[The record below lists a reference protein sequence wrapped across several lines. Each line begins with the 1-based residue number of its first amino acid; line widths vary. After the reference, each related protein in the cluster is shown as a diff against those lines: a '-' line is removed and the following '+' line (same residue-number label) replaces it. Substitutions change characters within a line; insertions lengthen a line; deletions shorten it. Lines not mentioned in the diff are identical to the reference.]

1 MESMVISAAVAA
13 AIDDLDKKSVMRPIY
28 LDYNATTPMAPE
40 VSYAVAE
47 AWLVFIISTLTKYP
61 QI

>member
-1 MESMVISAAVAA
+1 MAMSFEAVTDNGDCKSM
-13 AIDDLDKKSVMRPIY
+13 MRSIY

-47 AWLVFIISTLTKYP
+47 AW
-61 QI
+61 

>member
-1 MESMVISAAVAA
+1 MAMSFEAVTDDGDSKSM
-13 AIDDLDKKSVMRPIY
+13 MRSIY

-47 AWLVFIISTLTKYP
+47 AW
-61 QI
+61 